1 MTIRL
6 QRSDVAAGWHR
17 TVPTL
22 AAIACTTALAISPAA
37 QEISSPVQGSLLI
50 DDFESGLD
58 RWTTE
63 SPDGIEVVLEPDST
77 NHVLQLTPK
86 RRGYVH
92 TLIANSTDWRDVRFE
107 GRFLFPTEGDGYLG
121 FLYNHQEKPE
131 RTDFGCLYVKS
142 NGSYIR
148 ISPHYDGHPSWRL
161 YEDFRVDLEG
171 ERRIRVGHWH
181 RFRLDVR
188 ANNAELFIDDLST
201 PAASF
206 DLFAAVSGSLGL
218 EARPGGGEPVWV
230 DDVRV
235 TRLEPSTAD
244 AASDRPAAQRSAEA
258 TLTWQVQGPVR
269 PDDDTSQSRPE
280 LPETEW
286 RAITPDVR
294 GAVITALVTQSRSG
308 DLDVA
313 YLRAR
318 FEVAEDDAGTP
329 VWLAISA
336 ANRIDVWLNEYY
348 RGTVAPERFIWSDY
362 LYSFDHPGARIPLS
376 PKAGENQILLRVHGR
391 NFAGG
396 GFYADLI
403 RPKKRN

>member
-1 MTIRL
+1 MTIQL
-6 QRSDVAAGWHR
+6 QGDGRASTGAHR
-17 TVPTL
+17 TVLLL
-22 AAIACTTALAISPAA
+22 AAIAFICGASA
-37 QEISSPVQGSLLI
+37 SPVFPEGGRHNQDLAV
-50 DDFESGLD
+50 DDFEAGLG
-58 RWTTE
+58 RWSVE
-63 SPDGIEVVLEPDST
+63 APDGVEILIEPGST

-92 TLIANSTDWRDVRFE
+92 TLLAESSGWHDVRFE

-121 FLYNHQEKPE
+121 FLYNHQETPE

-148 ISPHYDGHPSWRL
+148 VSPHYDGHPSWRL

-188 ANNAELFIDDLST
+188 GNAAELYIDDMSS

-206 DLFAAVSGSLGL
+206 DLFAHRSGALGL

-235 TRLEPSTAD
+235 TRLDP
-244 AASDRPAAQRSAEA
+244 AAANSDRPTLLRSTEP
-258 TLTWQVQGPVR
+258 TLRWQVQGPATLG
-269 PDDDTSQSRPE
+269 DEASLSEPE
-280 LPETEW
+280 LPDDAW
-286 RAITPDVR
+286 RTIAPDLR
-294 GAVITALVTQSRSG
+294 GAVITALITQSRSG
-308 DLDVA
+308 DQDVA

-318 FEVAEDDAGTP
+318 FELGESATDAPT
-329 VWLAISA
+329 WLALSA
-336 ANRIDVWLNEYY
+336 ANRIDVWFNSYY
-348 RGTVAPERFIWSDY
+348 RGTVAPERYIWSDY
-362 LYSFDHPGARIPLS
+362 LSVPEHPGARIPLS
-376 PKAGENQILLRVHGR
+376 PTAGENRIVLRVHGR

-403 RPKKRN
+403 RPGADE